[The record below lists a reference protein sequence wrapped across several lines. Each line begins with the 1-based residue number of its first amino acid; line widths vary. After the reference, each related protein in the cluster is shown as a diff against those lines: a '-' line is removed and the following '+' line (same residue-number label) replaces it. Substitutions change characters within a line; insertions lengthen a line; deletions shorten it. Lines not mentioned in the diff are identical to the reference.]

1 MSDIV
6 KIDPKEFGLEETK
19 ASEIAAQFK
28 PMLDKM
34 VELEKEYNEIIAL
47 PIDQD
52 AVVKAKALR
61 LKYVKV
67 RTGTAEIHKKQKE
80 FYLSGGRFVDGW
92 KNAQL
97 FASQGIEDKLES
109 IEKHYENLEKERIAN
124 LRAEREAIA
133 IPFGVDVN
141 TVSLGLMTEEVW
153 NNFIAGAKQSY
164 EIKVA
169 AEKKAEEDRLEQER
183 KERVYRDRLN
193 EIAPLRQFM
202 EEGEGIT
209 IESSDEDCSV
219 LFHSLLQRKSN
230 YEAEQE
236 RIRKE
241 NEALKKINEEKEKIR
256 AERSKELQPYI
267 VFIRDFN
274 GLLNKTEDEYQAEFA
289 DIKKGAELQWEE
301 DKKKADD
308 EAKTK
313 AENDRLAKEL
323 SDKKEAEAKAERD
336 RIAAEKKAKSAPDK
350 EKLMS
355 VKLQIEQISLPELKT
370 GEANAILS
378 NVKVLLGKV
387 SAFIDE
393 KAATL

>member
-1 MSDIV
+1 MSNIV
-6 KIDPKEFGLEETK
+6 QIDPKEFGLEESK

-219 LFHSLLQRKSN
+219 LFHSLLQRKAN

-236 RIRKE
+236 RIRIE
-241 NEALKKINEEKEKIR
+241 NE
-256 AERSKELQPYI
+256 
-267 VFIRDFN
+267 
-274 GLLNKTEDEYQAEFA
+274 
-289 DIKKGAELQWEE
+289 
-301 DKKKADD
+301 
-308 EAKTK
+308 
-313 AENDRLAKEL
+313 RL
-323 SDKKEAEAKAERD
+323 KKEAEAKQAELDKAKAESDRIQKEADAKAEAARKEADRIANEKIAAAKAESD
-336 RIAAEKKAKSAPDK
+336 RIAAELKAKQDEEDRKAKEAADAEKARLTAEKKAAAAPDK
-350 EKLMS
+350 TKLLAFAELISKLETPEMKS
-355 VKLQIEQISLPELKT
+355 EEGKAILEQTKGLIVKLT
-370 GEANAILS
+370 
-378 NVKVLLGKV
+378 
-387 SAFIDE
+387 AFITD
-393 KAATL
+393 KANQI